1 VKQRHHPPAALGPT
15 GKTISAMGLALLL
28 TAMLLAEEPTGQPEQ
43 SNSTVI
49 RLALLHGVPKKWDL
63 DANFQVFLNALEEAD
78 AKRADLLITP
88 ECWLDGYAA
97 PDPESTPEK
106 LRSVAQELMSSPYLK
121 RVSEEARNRR
131 MRICFGFTSIENGKI
146 FNAAGL
152 WDEAGKLIGVYHK
165 THLQKHDLQYSFGE
179 GLPVWP
185 TERGPVGILIC
196 ADRRWPEAVR
206 ALRLQG
212 ARLILNPTYGF
223 HGDLNEAI
231 MRTRSYE
238 NQCFIAFAHPEESL
252 VTGPRGQIVAKE
264 KTNEP
269 GVLCCE
275 INLAEARD
283 DNHLRDR
290 RPELYGVLTK
300 PKP

>member
-1 VKQRHHPPAALGPT
+1 MFIAA
-15 GKTISAMGLALLL
+15 AVLAD
-28 TAMLLAEEPTGQPEQ
+28 ESIEKPEKRP
-43 SNSTVI
+43 STVV

-63 DANFQVFLNALEEAD
+63 DANFQAFLTALEEAA
-78 AKRADLLITP
+78 AKRADLLVTP

-97 PDPESTPEK
+97 PDPESTPER
-106 LRSVAQELMSSPYLK
+106 LRSVAQDLVSSPYLK

-131 MRICFGFTSIENGKI
+131 MQICFGFTSLEDGKI

-152 WDEAGKLIGVYHK
+152 WDETGKLVGVYRK

-185 TERGPVGILIC
+185 TDRGPVGIVIC
-196 ADRRWPEAVR
+196 ADRRWPETIR

-238 NQCFIAFAHPEESL
+238 NQCFIAFAHPKESL

-264 KTNEP
+264 TNSEP
-269 GVLCCE
+269 GILCCE
-275 INLAEARD
+275 IDLAEARD
-283 DNHLRDR
+283 DNHLQDR
-290 RPELYGVLTK
+290 RPDLYGVLTQTK
-300 PKP
+300 P